1 MSKQKYCEIIDQLC
15 EKLDIEDPESMYE
28 ACNLEV
34 DGIAFTLTYGDY
46 ADEECLLIYTDFGEP
61 PMDAESRAKAF
72 QRLMEIN
79 LQVFARNKPNFGF
92 NSETGRVLMMT
103 YFGLTRADLD
113 LVMFELVNV
122 ASMVKLWRENFFVT
136 PLDKALDA
144 IESMQEPNWPAEL
157 YLSSNPP
164 TLH

>member
-1 MSKQKYCEIIDQLC
+1 MSKQKYCDIIDQLC
-15 EKLDIEDPESMYE
+15 DKLGIEDPESMYE

-46 ADEECLLIYTDFGEP
+46 VDEECLLIYSDFGEP
-61 PMDAESRAKAF
+61 PMDDHSRAKAF

-79 LQVFARNKPNFGF
+79 LQVFARCKPNFGF
-92 NSETGRVLMMT
+92 NPETGRVLMMT
-103 YFGLTRADLD
+103 HFGLERAELD

-122 ASMVKLWRENFFVT
+122 ASMVKLWRENFFVA
-136 PLDKALDA
+136 PLDRALDSY
-144 IESMQEPNWPAEL
+144 EGMQEPTWPAEL
-157 YLSSNPP
+157 CLNSNPP